1 MSNLEITESVERRT
15 QYLINILYYINLVIC
30 IIVLTIGAFTLFEDP
45 SYIAL
50 AYCNCNL
57 FVLANFT

>member
-30 IIVLTIGAFTLFEDP
+30 IIVLTIGIFPFFDDP
-45 SYIAL
+45 AYLAL
-50 AYCNCNL
+50 VYCNCNL